1 MHNKPYKVDASKL
14 TRVLPGFS
22 YIPLEASVR
31 AAADSI
37 VAMGLAAVN
46 PVAVACCAAPMVREE
61 DGMSEL
67 AVAERQQRFVVIAEI
82 TPKNSADS
90 LAGGLENVTLS
101 DKQQQQQQQVLAQRV
116 ELMGR

>member
-22 YIPLEASVR
+22 YIPLEDSVA

-46 PVAVACCAAPMVREE
+46 PMAVACCTAPMVRGDESSAAA
-61 DGMSEL
+61 GG
-67 AVAERQQRFVVIAEI
+67 QQQYIVVAEI
-82 TPKNSADS
+82 TPKSSADS
-90 LAGGLENVTLS
+90 LAGGLEKVSLS
-101 DKQQQQQQQVLAQRV
+101 GKQQQQQRSGEQQQLIQRV
-116 ELMGR
+116 L